1 MRLSL
6 SNPFRLAR
14 LGLSSSA
21 LLLLLLFPRHNA
33 RASGNP
39 LPLALSSEA
48 AVLLLVPPT
57 LLVGVNGYYTTK
69 AYLGPTENTQQS
81 GKNAIYWTSWQA
93 AIIQPLAG
101 LGFVGNSP
109 GTHRD
114 TAMAFWAIGTWPLS
128 LSAHGLW
135 FAQPDRPGLR
145 AVGVGTVTAA
155 DLAMLVYDASQLAE
169 GRRVDTFYA
178 VTETGI
184 GALQSGFGVLTALR
198 AEGSDRTLA
207 WSFSALPVALTLH
220 GALSL
225 ALPEESGELERESA
239 GAAMP
244 QFSLAPMP
252 SGFFLQASGDW

>member
-1 MRLSL
+1 MRLFL

-57 LLVGVNGYYTTK
+57 LLV
-69 AYLGPTENTQQS
+69 
-81 GKNAIYWTSWQA
+81 
-93 AIIQPLAG
+93 
-101 LGFVGNSP
+101 
-109 GTHRD
+109 
-114 TAMAFWAIGTWPLS
+114 
-128 LSAHGLW
+128 
-135 FAQPDRPGLR
+135 
-145 AVGVGTVTAA
+145 
-155 DLAMLVYDASQLAE
+155 
-169 GRRVDTFYA
+169 
-178 VTETGI
+178 
-184 GALQSGFGVLTALR
+184 GVLTALR